1 MKVIWSDFASET
13 LRDIYVYYKET
24 AGKNIANRIK
34 DTIFSSTKQLVKY
47 PNSGQIEDNLT
58 ILGEDHRYLVEGNY
72 KIVYK
77 PVKEGV
83 FNTFDWDELE
93 RIPSVDVV
101 VHLAGKAHDTKNR
114 NDTQEYFNINVG
126 LSQII
131 FQYFLESSATKFIFF
146 SSIKAV
152 ADSVDGDQLTEEVLA
167 NPKTPYGKSKLE
179 AENYLKAQFH
189 EWTTEREHDSTTA
202 R

>member
-77 PVKEGV
+77 PVKEGLLV
-83 FNTFDWDELE
+83 TDIFDTRQD
-93 RIPSVDVV
+93 P
-101 VHLAGKAHDTKNR
+101 KK
-114 NDTQEYFNINVG
+114 INVTSRKPG
-126 LSQII
+126 
-131 FQYFLESSATKFIFF
+131 
-146 SSIKAV
+146 
-152 ADSVDGDQLTEEVLA
+152 
-167 NPKTPYGKSKLE
+167 
-179 AENYLKAQFH
+179 
-189 EWTTEREHDSTTA
+189 R
-202 R
+202 